1 MPLFKLPLS
10 GDVTQAINPWTFSPF
25 GGQYGL
31 VNITMGQSSEPKV
44 EAEVLTDVA
53 GYGKQLGRICDALRV
68 LIKHLPQEGEYS
80 HQDREAIH
88 ALHEMLDDIEKV
100 KKRHGR

>member
-10 GDVTQAINPWTFSPF
+10 GDVTQTIAPWSFNPL

-44 EAEVLTDVA
+44 EGDVLTDVA
-53 GYGKQLGRICDALRV
+53 GYGKQLGRVCDAMRV
-68 LIKHLPQEGEYS
+68 LIKHLPKDGDYS
-80 HQDREAIH
+80 HAEREAIR
-88 ALHEMLDDIEKV
+88 AFEEMAAEIDKV